1 MIKNNSPKLPLDIL
15 QNIDIFSKTRAY
27 ESIQCIDYAFD
38 YDVKILSGL
47 DDVIFE

>member
-1 MIKNNSPKLPLDIL
+1 LPLDIL